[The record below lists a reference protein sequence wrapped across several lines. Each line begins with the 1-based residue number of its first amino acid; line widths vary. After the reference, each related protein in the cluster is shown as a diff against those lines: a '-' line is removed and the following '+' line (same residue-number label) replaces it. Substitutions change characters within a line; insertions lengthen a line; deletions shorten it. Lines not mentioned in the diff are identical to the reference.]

1 MAYHRVVVAWA
12 TSAIALLP
20 MTVALLP
27 QASYSTAHKTYLA
40 LLIIATISAIY
51 ATHRT
56 HQCTLRK
63 RFCWVL
69 WGIVVAFLW
78 TWY

>member
-1 MAYHRVVVAWA
+1 MAYHRVVVAWVI
-12 TSAIALLP
+12 TAIALLP
-20 MTVALLP
+20 ISVALLP
-27 QASYSTAHKTYLA
+27 QASPSTTHKAYLA
-40 LLIIATISAIY
+40 LLIIETTSAIY

-69 WGIVVAFLW
+69 WGIVVAFFW